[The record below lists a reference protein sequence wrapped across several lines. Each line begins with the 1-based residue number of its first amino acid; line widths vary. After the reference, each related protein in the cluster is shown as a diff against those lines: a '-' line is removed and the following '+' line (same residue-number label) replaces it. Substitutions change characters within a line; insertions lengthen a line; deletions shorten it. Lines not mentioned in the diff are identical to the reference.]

1 MKDAIDH
8 ELRDEQAGF
17 RKERSCTDQIA
28 TLRIIMEQ
36 SIEWQTSLY
45 VCFGDFEKAFDSI
58 DRHTIWNILRH
69 YGVPEKVVNIIR
81 LIYDEYTCQVIHDGR
96 LSEEFAVTTRVRQ
109 GCLLSPLLFLVILD
123 LVIGTAYA
131 NSGKGIQWS
140 LMRRLEDLDFAD
152 DLALLSNRLQDMQ
165 DKVDALRKVSQRV
178 GLRISKEKTKVLRT
192 NNRQETPITIGGLSI
207 EDVQEFTYLGRKIS
221 QTGGTEEDISAR
233 IKKAR
238 QTFAILRPVWKA
250 TAISAC
256 TKLCIFSSNVKSIL
270 MYGSETWRVTKS
282 SSNKIQTFINKCL
295 RQILNIKWFDR
306 VPNIDL
312 WTRTN
317 QEQISVQIKR
327 RKWRWIGHT
336 LRKQPENITRQAL
349 FDWNPQGERKRGRPK
364 MTWRRTITDELKIIP
379 MSWEE
384 TKRNARDRKKWKATV
399 EALCSTRSQEE

>member
-1 MKDAIDH
+1 
-8 ELRDEQAGF
+8 
-17 RKERSCTDQIA
+17 
-28 TLRIIMEQ
+28 
-36 SIEWQTSLY
+36 
-45 VCFGDFEKAFDSI
+45 
-58 DRHTIWNILRH
+58 
-69 YGVPEKVVNIIR
+69 
-81 LIYDEYTCQVIHDGR
+81 
-96 LSEEFAVTTRVRQ
+96 
-109 GCLLSPLLFLVILD
+109 
-123 LVIGTAYA
+123 
-131 NSGKGIQWS
+131 
-140 LMRRLEDLDFAD
+140 MRRLEDLDFAD

-336 LRKQPENITRQAL
+336 LRK
-349 FDWNPQGERKRGRPK
+349 
-364 MTWRRTITDELKIIP
+364 
-379 MSWEE
+379 
-384 TKRNARDRKKWKATV
+384 
-399 EALCSTRSQEE
+399 